1 MQDPEG
7 NPSSPETE
15 ARVRA
20 VLERVADRWTLLVV
34 DALEDGAPT
43 RFTRIRERIPGIS
56 QRMLTHTLRQLERD
70 GLIIRTVHP
79 VVPPRVEYT
88 LTPLGFTLG
97 AALCGVWE
105 WVEQNAATVD
115 AARQAYDERMVS
127 ESARRDGATSSAL
140 PRSRAAGPQSTP
152 HG

>member
-7 NPSSPETE
+7 NPSSPDTE

-43 RFTRIRERIPGIS
+43 RFTRIRDRIPGIS

-70 GLIIRTVHP
+70 GLIVRTVHP

-105 WVEQNAATVD
+105 WVEQHAATVD
-115 AARQAYDERMVS
+115 ASRRAYDERLVS
-127 ESARRDGATSSAL
+127 EAAPRDGATSTASPHSPAVV
-140 PRSRAAGPQSTP
+140 PRSTP
-152 HG
+152 RD

>member
-7 NPSSPETE
+7 NHSSAETD
-15 ARVRA
+15 ARVRD

-34 DALEDGAPT
+34 DALEGGAPT
-43 RFTRIRERIPGIS
+43 RFTRLRERIPGIS

-70 GLIIRTVHP
+70 GLIVRTVHP
-79 VVPPRVEYT
+79 VVPPRVEYA

-97 AALCGVWE
+97 AALCGIWE
-105 WVEQNAATVD
+105 WVEAHAATVD
-115 AARQAYDERMVS
+115 AARQTYDQRVVTEIAVRGGAP
-127 ESARRDGATSSAL
+127 SAAL
-140 PRSRAAGPQSTP
+140 PHLPDVGPRSTR